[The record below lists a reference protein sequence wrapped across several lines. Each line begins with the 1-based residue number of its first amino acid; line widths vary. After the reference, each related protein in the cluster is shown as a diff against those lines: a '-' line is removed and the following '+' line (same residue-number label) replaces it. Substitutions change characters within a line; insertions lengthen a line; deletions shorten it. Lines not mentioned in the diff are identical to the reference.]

1 MREVNVFLS
10 IIFLAACSS
19 AQDTQTEQNVQVAQD
34 TVELSMQNH
43 DQVLNSSQV
52 VFVAFCADWCPF
64 SRRLK
69 PIFEESA
76 RVFKRENPNAS
87 VVWAIV
93 DSVRQADVG
102 DKYYVNKYPTM
113 KVFVNG
119 ELIQKEYRSTRSVE
133 ALTSFVK
140 YQLST
145 AINEFASQDQLTA
158 AMDPSKRNVVAWVK
172 RGTEDYANL
181 KKVASLLREECTFWV
196 ADEALSATV
205 TENKLSYYDQDSKD
219 EQKFTGN
226 LRDYDFLK
234 QWVTDKCIPLVRE
247 VTFENVEE
255 LTEEGLP
262 FLLFFRDP
270 KQKDQDKMFTEQ
282 VIRELPDQRASINPL
297 LADGHKFAHPLKH
310 LGKTA
315 KDLPVLAIDSFQHM
329 YVFPDM
335 SQLTVPGKLRE
346 FVMDLHSGKLHK
358 EFHETLDQKM
368 IDLAKFKAEN
378 GITDE
383 DLDDNRETGGMPA
396 ARPEDTTPP
405 PSVFKKLKPSEKR
418 YSLLQ
423 KTEFKL
429 SALSAFLRPEY
440 NKLQF
445 PCSLIL
451 KPGHFSDRNFL
462 VLLLHRLIYGLLI
475 YCVGVTFRH
484 NVVVKGLKN
493 TGQTFESTEPTEQC
507 PRAVAHTHCRQVS
520 VPLHPCR
527 AGSKTNRRLT
537 ARNLTLWPFY
547 RGDTH
552 LSAVSVGIVPLA
564 RWTRRSVQCSAGV
577 LSSTFDN
584 DVVSKR

>member
-1 MREVNVFLS
+1 MRELCILLN
-10 IIFLAACSS
+10 IILLVVYSCF
-19 AQDTQTEQNVQVAQD
+19 AQDGITSI
-34 TVELSMQNH
+34 ELSMQNH

-76 RVFKRENPNAS
+76 RVFKQENPQAS

-133 ALTSFVK
+133 ALTAFVK

-145 AINEFASQDQLTA
+145 AINEFENQEQLNA
-158 AMDPSKRNVVAWVK
+158 AMDGNKRNVVAW
-172 RGTEDYANL
+172 
-181 KKVASLLREECTFWV
+181 
-196 ADEALSATV
+196 
-205 TENKLSYYDQDSKD
+205 
-219 EQKFTGN
+219 FTGN
-226 LRDYDFLK
+226 LRDYEFFK

-270 KQKDQDKMFTEQ
+270 KRKEQDKMFTEQ
-282 VIRELPDQRASINPL
+282 VIRELYDQRASVNPL

-310 LGKTA
+310 LGKTM

-329 YVFPDM
+329 YLFPDM

-358 EFHETLDQKM
+358 DFHETLDQKM

-383 DLDDNRETGGMPA
+383 DLEDNREAGGSMPSA
-396 ARPEDTTPP
+396 QPGDTTPP
-405 PSVFKKLKPSEKR
+405 PSVFKQLKPSEKR

-423 KTEFKL
+423 KTEL
-429 SALSAFLRPEY
+429 
-440 NKLQF
+440 
-445 PCSLIL
+445 
-451 KPGHFSDRNFL
+451 
-462 VLLLHRLIYGLLI
+462 
-475 YCVGVTFRH
+475 
-484 NVVVKGLKN
+484 
-493 TGQTFESTEPTEQC
+493 
-507 PRAVAHTHCRQVS
+507 
-520 VPLHPCR
+520 
-527 AGSKTNRRLT
+527 
-537 ARNLTLWPFY
+537 
-547 RGDTH
+547 
-552 LSAVSVGIVPLA
+552 
-564 RWTRRSVQCSAGV
+564 
-577 LSSTFDN
+577 
-584 DVVSKR
+584 

>member
-1 MREVNVFLS
+1 
-10 IIFLAACSS
+10 
-19 AQDTQTEQNVQVAQD
+19 
-34 TVELSMQNH
+34 MQNH

-181 KKVASLLREECTFWV
+181 KVESIPRSLTPEWAAASGRGAVVPRLCQRMGIQKIGFSDWFVKVASLLREECTFWV

-226 LRDYDFLK
+226 MRDYEFLK

-270 KQKDQDKMFTEQ
+270 KQRDQDKMFTEQ
-282 VIRELPDQRASINPL
+282 VCVYFTRD
-297 LADGHKFAHPLKH
+297 
-310 LGKTA
+310 
-315 KDLPVLAIDSFQHM
+315 
-329 YVFPDM
+329 
-335 SQLTVPGKLRE
+335 
-346 FVMDLHSGKLHK
+346 
-358 EFHETLDQKM
+358 
-368 IDLAKFKAEN
+368 
-378 GITDE
+378 
-383 DLDDNRETGGMPA
+383 
-396 ARPEDTTPP
+396 
-405 PSVFKKLKPSEKR
+405 
-418 YSLLQ
+418 
-423 KTEFKL
+423 
-429 SALSAFLRPEY
+429 AFLY
-440 NKLQF
+440 F
-445 PCSLIL
+445 
-451 KPGHFSDRNFL
+451 
-462 VLLLHRLIYGLLI
+462 V
-475 YCVGVTFRH
+475 
-484 NVVVKGLKN
+484 
-493 TGQTFESTEPTEQC
+493 
-507 PRAVAHTHCRQVS
+507 
-520 VPLHPCR
+520 
-527 AGSKTNRRLT
+527 
-537 ARNLTLWPFY
+537 
-547 RGDTH
+547 
-552 LSAVSVGIVPLA
+552 
-564 RWTRRSVQCSAGV
+564 
-577 LSSTFDN
+577 
-584 DVVSKR
+584 